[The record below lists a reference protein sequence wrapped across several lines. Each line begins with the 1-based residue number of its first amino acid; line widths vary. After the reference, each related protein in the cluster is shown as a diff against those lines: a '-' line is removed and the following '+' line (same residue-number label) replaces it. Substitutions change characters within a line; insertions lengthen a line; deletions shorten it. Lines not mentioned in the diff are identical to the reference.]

1 VATGAAVDALSVP
14 RAFECAG
21 DASRHGLVGAR
32 LHTIK
37 RIAEAA
43 LRDDPFG
50 CQAG

>member
-1 VATGAAVDALSVP
+1 MDDVFGT
-14 RAFECAG
+14 
-21 DASRHGLVGAR
+21 HTAR

-50 CQAG
+50 CQAR